1 MAVKQRIITKQMQQ
15 HVDEYLKVYE
25 ASKKVEKELKRLRG
39 LIEEEMEAR
48 QVYAIS
54 GTNGGGVELQEGERV
69 VQNALYTTYDPS
81 LLTAIP
87 AGLARQCKEIV
98 VNKDMVE
105 GFIKEKKL
113 SRKMCDE
120 FKMKK
125 PSVTFKTTVL

>member
-1 MAVKQRIITKQMQQ
+1 
-15 HVDEYLKVYE
+15 
-25 ASKKVEKELKRLRG
+25 LKRLRG
-39 LIEEEMEAR
+39 LIEDEMEAR

-120 FKMKK
+120 FKIKK